1 MRKDLCRQWAGGHSG
16 DSPSPSSFCFAAEQI
31 SSPGNRRRTALRHVS
46 EYLHRIAVIRFSFP
60 SITRVVAM
68 TVATSSL
75 APVTFPLSGRHRAII
90 NSSATA
96 PGIYKLSPPLAP
108 QPHHA
113 PHRLV
118 SLPILQPGAPI
129 SSFPQFC
136 SEAPQD
142 RAHRGRPDSGQFML
156 RCCSF

>member
-1 MRKDLCRQWAGGHSG
+1 MKDLCRRCAGGHSD
-16 DSPSPSSFCFAAEQI
+16 DSPSPSPFCFAAEQI
-31 SSPGNRRRTALRHVS
+31 SSPGNHRRTALRHVS
-46 EYLHRIAVIRFSFP
+46 EYLHRIAVLRFSFP
-60 SITRVVAM
+60 PITGVVAT

-75 APVTFPLSGRHRAII
+75 ALVTFSLSGRHRAII

-142 RAHRGRPDSGQFML
+142 RAHRGRSDSGQFML
-156 RCCSF
+156 PCCSF